1 MNKLIKETKE
11 FMKEEF
17 DKSKTIEE
25 FKKKFYSLEE
35 KFKNSKDF
43 IFKDFQH
50 TKINS
55 YWLVDNDSI
64 RPLYEVS
71 FYESERKD
79 LYSITLE
86 SRENNL
92 SMCVKKFNL

>member
-11 FMKEEF
+11 FMKEELN
-17 DKSKTIEE
+17 KSKTIEE

-35 KFKNSKDF
+35 KFKSSKNF

-86 SRENNL
+86 SRESNL
-92 SMCVKKFNL
+92 SMSVKKFNL